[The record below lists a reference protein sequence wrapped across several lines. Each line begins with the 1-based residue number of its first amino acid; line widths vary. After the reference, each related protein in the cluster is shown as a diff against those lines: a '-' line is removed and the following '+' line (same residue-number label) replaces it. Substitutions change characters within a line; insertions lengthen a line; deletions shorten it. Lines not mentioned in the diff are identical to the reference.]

1 MSATFRPTCGTEHQ
15 PGTGQCGESTLVG
28 RTLHNGLRVLEKLG
42 STREGPLYRAEFPTG
57 LEVALVILG
66 PESGGP
72 EPSVDSGP
80 LAYQQQR
87 FRQVAQIRHVN
98 VAAVH
103 EMGEIPD
110 GPGYVVLE
118 CLAGKPLSQI
128 LAERGVLPPDEAV
141 DLVLQAAAGL
151 EAAHE
156 VGLVHANLSP
166 DTVLVAQ
173 TADGPLVKL
182 IGFAL
187 VSSLQPG
194 LEKPIDR
201 EVGVEYASPERLAGY
216 VPDKRSDV
224 FSLGAVLHHLLVG
237 VPPSFGSEGL
247 VAEVM
252 RAPVAKAMLPIPEHR
267 FQTMSEFVGAVKHAA
282 TVATGSKKVRTRR
295 ALLLTAGGIIP
306 LVAAGVWLFASLQGR
321 GPGANGMAQER
332 GTKSPAS
339 GVPAEGTE
347 TGSTLL
353 ASRGGEE
360 GREAP
365 SGETAYAGSTPSDS
379 SRSPA
384 PVRTETE
391 SAAAAAGATAKRV
404 EERRRDRAE
413 AAERALNGDGKIQAT
428 QPSSVLGKGPARRN
442 GARDTSAMSPP
453 SPASA
458 SPTLEERAQVSLR
471 IGLDEASRQ
480 LGEPAHA
487 IEGMSPL
494 FMGLARGRFPE
505 GADTTMPLVRGVYL
519 DPNGGLILLDQQR
532 IRSQTRAPAATG
544 TRWPIG
550 DIMLYLHG
558 ESRPAML
565 RNLARQV
572 R

>member
-1 MSATFRPTCGTEHQ
+1 
-15 PGTGQCGESTLVG
+15 
-28 RTLHNGLRVLEKLG
+28 LEKLG

-57 LEVALVILG
+57 LEVALVVLG
-66 PESGGP
+66 PESGGH

-80 LAYQQQR
+80 LAYQHQR
-87 FRQVAQIRHVN
+87 FQQVAQIRHVN

-151 EAAHE
+151 EAAHQ

-166 DTVLVAQ
+166 DSILV
-173 TADGPLVKL
+173 TRTPDGPLVKL

-187 VSSLQPG
+187 VSCLQPA

-247 VAEVM
+247 VSVVM
-252 RAPVAKAMLPIPEHR
+252 RAPVAKALLPIPGHR
-267 FQTMSEFVGAVKHAA
+267 FQTMSEFAGAVKHAA
-282 TVATGSKKVRTRR
+282 TVATRSKRARTRR
-295 ALLLTAGGIIP
+295 ALLLTTGGIIP

-321 GPGANGMAQER
+321 GPGAGGPAQER
-332 GTKSPAS
+332 GARSPAS

-347 TGSTLL
+347 TGSRLL
-353 ASRGGEE
+353 VSGAEE

-365 SGETAYAGSTPSDS
+365 SEEAAYAGSTPSDS
-379 SRSPA
+379 LRSPA
-384 PVRTETE
+384 PVPTETDSAAATGANKVRQE
-391 SAAAAAGATAKRV
+391 KLAALRAAAAATAKRA
-404 EERRRDRAE
+404 EERRRRRAE
-413 AAERALNGDGKIQAT
+413 AAARALNGDRQIQTT
-428 QPSSVLGKGPARRN
+428 QPSSVSREGPAGDSGVRDS
-442 GARDTSAMSPP
+442 GAVSTPP
-453 SPASA
+453 PASPG
-458 SPTLEERAQVSLR
+458 STLEEQAQVSLR

-480 LGEPAHA
+480 LGGPAHA

-505 GADTTMPLVRGVYL
+505 GADPTMPLVRGVYL

-532 IRSQTRAPAATG
+532 IRSGTRAPAATG
-544 TRWPIG
+544 TRWRIG

>member
-1 MSATFRPTCGTEHQ
+1 MSATFLPSFGTEHQ

-66 PESGGP
+66 PESGGH

-80 LAYQQQR
+80 LTYQQQR

-118 CLAGKPLSQI
+118 CLAGKSLSQI
-128 LAERGVLPPDEAV
+128 LAERGVLPPGEAV

-166 DTVLVAQ
+166 DTVLVTQ

-182 IGFAL
+182 IGFA
-187 VSSLQPG
+187 
-194 LEKPIDR
+194 IDR

-216 VPDKRSDV
+216 VPDQRSDV

-247 VAEVM
+247 VSEVM
-252 RAPVAKAMLPIPEHR
+252 RPPVAKAMLPIPEHR

-282 TVATGSKKVRTRR
+282 TVATGSKRVRARR

-306 LVAAGVWLFASLQGR
+306 LVAAGVWLFASLQGE
-321 GPGANGMAQER
+321 GPVADGLAQER
-332 GTKSPAS
+332 GTQSPAS

-353 ASRGGEE
+353 ASGEEE

-365 SGETAYAGSTPSDS
+365 SGEAAYAGSAPSDS
-379 SRSPA
+379 SRSPEKLA
-384 PVRTETE
+384 SLR
-391 SAAAAAGATAKRV
+391 AAAAGAAAKRV
-404 EERRRDRAE
+404 EERRRGRAE
-413 AAERALNGDGKIQAT
+413 AAERALNGAGQIQTT
-428 QPSSVLGKGPARRN
+428 QPSSV
-442 GARDTSAMSPP
+442 P

-458 SPTLEERAQVSLR
+458 SPTLEERAQVYLR

-480 LGEPAHA
+480 LGGPAHA

-505 GADTTMPLVRGVYL
+505 GADKTMPLVRGVYL

-532 IRSQTRAPAATG
+532 IRSETRAPAATG
-544 TRWPIG
+544 TRWRIG